1 MMSLESQ
8 MQMNNPKEVEI
19 LNSLA
24 VSAGLMDKLANHKL
38 QPRGPISDHNLANAR
53 AHVAAAKT
61 YMMACITGDIVP
73 DCPGV

>member
-1 MMSLESQ
+1 MMQ
-8 MQMNNPKEVEI
+8 QNNPQEVEI

-24 VSAGLMDKLANHKL
+24 TSAGLMDKLANHKL
-38 QPRGPISDHNLANAR
+38 QPRGPISERNLAS

>member
-1 MMSLESQ
+1 MWSLEGTIQ
-8 MQMNNPKEVEI
+8 QNNPNEVEI

-38 QPRGPISDHNLANAR
+38 QPRGPISERNLASAR

>member
-24 VSAGLMDKLANHKL
+24 VSAGLIDKLANHKL
-38 QPRGPISDHNLANAR
+38 QPRGPISERNLANAR
-53 AHVAAAKT
+53 AHV
-61 YMMACITGDIVP
+61 MACITGDIVP